1 MVTNRYKEDLY
12 MPGSQSA
19 GKPEIIRFNEA
30 VQETW
35 NEIQSRRRELVALLT
50 KTEKEIELAK
60 SNIAFLLIERCD
72 VEEDCQRMA
81 ALRLDAE
88 AAQLAI
94 EHLDSKA
101 AALKRQHT
109 WLTSQ

>member
-1 MVTNRYKEDLY
+1 MVNRHTKDLY
-12 MPGSQSA
+12 MPGRQTP

-35 NEIQSRRRELVALLT
+35 NEIQNRRRELTALLA

-72 VEEDCQRMA
+72 IQEDSQLLA
-81 ALRLDAE
+81 ALRMEAE
-88 AAQLAI
+88 AIHLAI
-94 EHLDSKA
+94 EHLDNKSTVP
-101 AALKRQHT
+101 KRQHT